1 MSKSTEHKVYHERA
15 VEKVY
20 TSSLNKK
27 IYVYTTMPLFS
38 DFSFGL
44 KQHPS
49 SDPYSSL
56 GYVSCTQDISSV
68 AMAIS
73 VLELMNLFILMIA

>member
-1 MSKSTEHKVYHERA
+1 M
-15 VEKVY
+15 EKVY
-20 TSSLNKK
+20 TSSLIKK
-27 IYVYTTMPLFS
+27 KKKSTAMLLFS

-49 SDPYSSL
+49 SDPHSLL

-73 VLELMNLFILMIA
+73 VLELMDLFILMIA

>member
-1 MSKSTEHKVYHERA
+1 M
-15 VEKVY
+15 
-20 TSSLNKK
+20 L
-27 IYVYTTMPLFS
+27 LFS

-44 KQHPS
+44 RQHPS
-49 SDPYSSL
+49 SDPHSLL

-73 VLELMNLFILMIA
+73 VLELMHLFILMIA